1 MADWSA
7 ANWAR
12 MRVSSGGTGTLT
24 LADYNATT
32 PSLDDKFGA
41 GTTSVGYVIV
51 DSVAGRYERGTGTFN
66 GTTKALVRSTVVE
79 TWSAGSYDTS
89 GTAINA
95 TTDATV
101 FTGPMA
107 GSLGTD
113 GTYGVLTLSDN
124 GTTVA
129 FVAESVTEAAI
140 ADGAI
145 TTGKLEDEAVTI
157 DKIAAA
163 DVVTTAELQTA
174 LGVPATDGRKCD
186 LLFSLSSIANGT
198 YVLDAKATFPYTIN
212 GLVIDSLNNTGTV
225 AVQINGSN
233 VTGLSAVSVTTTLSD
248 TNATAANSVV
258 AGDAVTLVF
267 TSIATTASFVGK
279 LRVTRG

>member
-12 MRVSSGGTGTLT
+12 MRVTAGGTGNLT
-24 LADYNATT
+24 LADVNATT

-41 GTTSVGYVIV
+41 GTTNVAYVIV

-66 GTTKALVRSTVVE
+66 GTTKVLVRSAVTE
-79 TWSAGSYDTS
+79 SWTGGTYGTSAV
-89 GTAINA
+89 NA

-107 GSLGTD
+107 GALGTD
-113 GTYGVLTLSDN
+113 GTYGSLILTDN
-124 GTTVA
+124 GTSATLGVNTVDTDQLVNDA
-129 FVAESVTEAAI
+129 VTTDKI
-140 ADGAI
+140 LDG
-145 TTGKLEDEAVTI
+145 AVTI
-157 DKIAAA
+157 DKIASG
-163 DVVTTAELQTA
+163 DVVTIAELQTD
-174 LGVPATDGRKCD
+174 LGVPATDGRRCD
-186 LLFSLSSIANGT
+186 LLFSLSSIANAT
-198 YVLDAKATFPYTIN
+198 YVLDAKATFPYTID

-225 AVQINGSN
+225 AVQING
-233 VTGLSAVSVTTTLSD
+233 VSVTNLSGVSATTTLSD
-248 TNATAANSVV
+248 TNATGANSVGV
-258 AGDAVTLVF
+258 GAAVTLVF

>member
-12 MRVSSGGTGTLT
+12 MRVSVGGTGNLT
-24 LADYNATT
+24 LADFNATT

-66 GTTKALVRSTVVE
+66 GTTKVLVRSSVVE
-79 TWSAGSYDTS
+79 SWTGGSYGTS
-89 GTAINA
+89 AINA

-113 GTYGVLTLSDN
+113 GTYGSLILTDN
-124 GTTVA
+124 GTSATLGANTVDTTQL
-129 FVAESVTEAAI
+129 VADAVTNDKI
-140 ADGAI
+140 ADGA
-145 TTGKLEDEAVTI
+145 VTV
-157 DKIAAA
+157 DKIASGDIVSVA
-163 DVVTTAELQTA
+163 DLQTD

-225 AVQINGSN
+225 AVQINGTN
-233 VTGLSAVSVTTTLSD
+233 VTGLSAVSATTTLSD